1 MLVFPAFAV
10 SNYAGDP
17 TNVHETSTMRFFGAL
32 HLGFNFTGL
41 AVRKSSDTKVVRAY
55 LLGIAFVLIAS
66 LVIGLYYVLTNQVP
80 FLPSNWLDIAIWVI
94 LGGGSLYFW
103 NKEK

>member
-17 TNVHETSTMRFFGAL
+17 TNVHETSTMRFFGVL
-32 HLGFNFTGL
+32 QLGFVFVAYAIRYSTD
-41 AVRKSSDTKVVRAY
+41 SKVVRAY
-55 LLGIAFVLIAS
+55 LLASAFVLLGS
-66 LVIGLYYVLTNQVP
+66 LATGLYYVLSNQVP
-80 FLPSNWLDIAIWVI
+80 FLPSNWLDVAIWLI
-94 LGGGSLYFW
+94 LGGGALYFW